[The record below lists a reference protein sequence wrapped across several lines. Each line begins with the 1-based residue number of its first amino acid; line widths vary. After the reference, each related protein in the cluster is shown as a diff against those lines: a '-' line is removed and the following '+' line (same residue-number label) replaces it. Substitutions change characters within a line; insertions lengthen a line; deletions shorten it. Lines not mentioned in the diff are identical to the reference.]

1 MDRVFLKK
9 GFVTLLKRSTESQ
22 MNLWM
27 ACCCSL
33 EGLMIENGKSNGQ
46 WLVFQKYTEIQLSI
60 YMQYEKDVKFSWAN
74 FETKV

>member
-1 MDRVFLKK
+1 
-9 GFVTLLKRSTESQ
+9 
-22 MNLWM
+22 
-27 ACCCSL
+27 
-33 EGLMIENGKSNGQ
+33 MIENGKSNGQ

>member
-1 MDRVFLKK
+1 
-9 GFVTLLKRSTESQ
+9 

>member
-1 MDRVFLKK
+1 MTSLHLV
-9 GFVTLLKRSTESQ
+9 LLDIPS
-22 MNLWM
+22 M
-27 ACCCSL
+27 L
-33 EGLMIENGKSNGQ
+33 EGLMIENEKSNGQ